1 MEMNIFGYKCKK
13 CGTVHYPFRTICKKC
28 GHTIFA
34 DKAEGYELVPL
45 SKKGKL
51 LTWTRLR
58 SLPGDF
64 EVPELLL
71 GIVQLD
77 DGNRVTGQ
85 LDIASPKTGMKVDG
99 EVRIVRRDGYN
110 EYKGM
115 VFESA

>member
-1 MEMNIFGYKCKK
+1 MEFNIYGYKCKK
-13 CGTVHYPFRTICKKC
+13 CGTVHYPFRTACKKC
-28 GHTIFA
+28 GNFIFE
-34 DKAEGYELVPL
+34 DKAERYEIVPL

-77 DGNRVTGQ
+77 DGNRITGQ
-85 LDIASPKTGMKVDG
+85 LDIASPKTGMKVVG
-99 EVRIVRRDGYN
+99 EVRVVRREGYN
-110 EYKGM
+110 EHKGI
-115 VFESA
+115 VFETA